1 MSDLMHEIYS
11 LLDVLNKFMLP
22 GSLEDCFQAYR
33 EELIKRVGESF
44 NTNLQSWFLREIS
57 VLRGGEEFTSVVQ
70 ACDPFLHLPSGCD
83 SLPPGTQIAV
93 PPLPT
98 MIVDSTPDPAG
109 NLKRLTRQEFELLRS
124 RLQMYTDDEIDNF
137 GKLALAGYVAP
148 DIILP
153 TPESVVSF
161 IAINAGA
168 KLEQYLINNLHLWKA
183 VPRRQIHF
191 PDMVAVRRKQL
202 EETFAANNREAL
214 RPEELACYTD
224 EELALMG
231 RDVRILTLL
240 PNRHLSICRWCLNRM
255 ISRQAVVDHFD
266 RIGTEG
272 TMGPVN

>member
-1 MSDLMHEIYS
+1 
-11 LLDVLNKFMLP
+11 
-22 GSLEDCFQAYR
+22 
-33 EELIKRVGESF
+33 
-44 NTNLQSWFLREIS
+44 
-57 VLRGGEEFTSVVQ
+57 
-70 ACDPFLHLPSGCD
+70 
-83 SLPPGTQIAV
+83 
-93 PPLPT
+93 

-109 NLKRLTRQEFELLRS
+109 NLKRWTRQEFELLRS

-255 ISRQAVVDHFD
+255 ISRQVAVDHFD

-272 TMGPVN
+272 AAGPVN